1 MVLVIIL
8 LCVMLAAALSG
19 HFSGDVWYQQMRQ
32 PAWNPA
38 PLFMALGWSMY
49 YLAMAVAA
57 WQCWLRAQRHAFG
70 LLLPWMLLLALNVI
84 WAWVFFGLHRVGW
97 SQAVAGLWLAATL
110 ATAWDFG
117 ARSPAALRLLLLA
130 GVWLGF
136 VLALN
141 FAQWSLNGGGVMSI
155 FRQLRL

>member
-1 MVLVIIL
+1 MVLAIIL
-8 LCVMLAAALSG
+8 LCIMLAAALSG
-19 HFSGDVWYQQMRQ
+19 HFSGGAWYQQMRQ

-49 YLAMAVAA
+49 YLAMTVAA
-57 WQCWLRAQRHAFG
+57 WRSWQRARRHAFG
-70 LLLPWMLLLALNVI
+70 LLLPWLLLLALNVL

-97 SQAVAGLWLAATL
+97 SQAVVGLWLAATL
-110 ATAWDFG
+110 ATAWDFR
-117 ARSPAALRLLLLA
+117 ALSPAAFRLLLLA

-141 FAQWSLNGGGVMSI
+141 LAQWILNGGGLASI
-155 FRQLRL
+155 FRYFRL